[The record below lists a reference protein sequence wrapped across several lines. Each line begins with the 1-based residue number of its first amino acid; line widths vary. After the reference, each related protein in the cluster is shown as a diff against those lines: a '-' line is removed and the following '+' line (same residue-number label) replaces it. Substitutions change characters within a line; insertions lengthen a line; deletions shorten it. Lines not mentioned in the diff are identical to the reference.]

1 MGEYENKNSG
11 SLFRRCH
18 QRYEGFELRSP
29 CKADEGMASQIDSK
43 LIDCDF
49 LGGDLDVCVTMEV
62 PDWSTALGLKQV
74 IQVSGVFEEI
84 MFYPVVNL
92 DTIIGTM
99 NKFSGVYKAPGKES

>member
-1 MGEYENKNSG
+1 MKIKVLGVYSEDAVKGMKDSSYAARVK
-11 SLFRRCH
+11 
-18 QRYEGFELRSP
+18 QI
-29 CKADEGMASQIDSK
+29 EGMASQIYSQ

-74 IQVSGVFEEI
+74 IQMSGVFEEI
-84 MFYPVVNL
+84 MFYPVVDL